1 MEKSQKVLQQ
11 IKQYKNKIER
21 YNALVSHWEDAKVLV
36 ALAIE
41 ADDDS
46 LLGEI
51 KQNYDDICKK
61 LDEMTL
67 ETLLSGKYD
76 KCNAI
81 LTFHAGAG
89 GTEAQDW
96 TQILMRMYQMWAAKR
111 GFGCETLDILDG
123 DEAGVKSATIQISGL
138 NAYGYCKSEKG
149 VHRLVRISPFDASGR
164 RHTSFASV
172 EVMPEIDDEID
183 IKINP
188 DDLKVDTYR
197 SSGAG
202 GQHVNKTESAIRI
215 THIPT
220 GVVVACQNERS
231 QHKNRDTAMKMLKAK
246 LVEIAEQQQKDK
258 IEDIK
263 GVQKEIGW
271 GSQIRSYVFHPYNMV
286 KDHRTNYEVGNIGAV
301 MDGDLDGF
309 INAYLQAASLGQL
322 NLK

>member
-96 TQILMRMYQMWAAKR
+96 TQMLMRMYQMWAAKR

-123 DEAGVKSATIQISGL
+123 DEAGGECRIHIPGKFP
-138 NAYGYCKSEKG
+138 
-149 VHRLVRISPFDASGR
+149 HRLG
-164 RHTSFASV
+164 
-172 EVMPEIDDEID
+172 
-183 IKINP
+183 
-188 DDLKVDTYR
+188 
-197 SSGAG
+197 
-202 GQHVNKTESAIRI
+202 
-215 THIPT
+215 
-220 GVVVACQNERS
+220 
-231 QHKNRDTAMKMLKAK
+231 
-246 LVEIAEQQQKDK
+246 
-258 IEDIK
+258 
-263 GVQKEIGW
+263 
-271 GSQIRSYVFHPYNMV
+271 
-286 KDHRTNYEVGNIGAV
+286 
-301 MDGDLDGF
+301 
-309 INAYLQAASLGQL
+309 
-322 NLK
+322 

>member
-21 YNALVSHWEDAKVLV
+21 YNALVSQWEDAKVLV

-46 LLGEI
+46 LFDEI
-51 KQNYDDICKK
+51 KQGYEDVLKNLDD
-61 LDEMTL
+61 MTL

-96 TQILMRMYQMWAAKR
+96 TQMLMRMYQMWAAKR
-111 GFGCETLDILDG
+111 GFSCETLDILDG

-138 NAYGYCKSEKG
+138 NAYGYCKAEKG
-149 VHRLVRISPFDASGR
+149 VHRLVRISPFDSSGR

-183 IKINP
+183 IKISP